1 MFRNKRN
8 NIFFI
13 LVFLLFLPSVLFA
26 VSDMEQ
32 NLMERMTSL
41 VFQISVI
48 IFLAYIFGG
57 IAKKIKMP
65 SVFGEL
71 LVGILISPFLL
82 GKIPLPGFP
91 QGLFPPIGD
100 FIISPELYS
109 ISILASIILLFKS
122 GLETDFNILLSYFGS
137 GFIVAIGGVV
147 VSFFIGLFISYSV
160 FHFSLFSPQSLMIGI
175 ITVATSV
182 GITVRILAENK
193 KVNSPEGVTIIAAA
207 VIDDVLG
214 IILLAIVMSLIVS
227 FKKSG
232 QLQIQWVSIELLA
245 LKTFILWLGVTV
257 LGVVFSF
264 RISSFI
270 KKFRSKVEM
279 TVASFGLALLLAGF
293 FEKAGLAMIIGAYIM
308 GFSLSNT
315 DLRYVIL
322 ENLKVLESFFIPI
335 FFVVM
340 GMMVNL
346 KVFTD
351 SRVLLFG
358 IIFSIGSFIS
368 KFLGAGVPALFT
380 NFNLLGATRIG
391 VGMIPRGEVA
401 LTIAALGLSYG
412 ILNQEIYGGSIMM
425 IFFTTFFVAPVLN
438 LLFKIKKEGV
448 KKDLLNKEKEKIIEF
463 SFPNPAINTFFL
475 NRMLEQFKEEGFFVV
490 FIAEEAETYFI
501 RRKNVFFKIE
511 KTETDLSII
520 IDPSDEIYIRTL
532 VNETYYE
539 FARILKDTE
548 SSINFENFKGIDN
561 IQTDKFYFNIGDFID
576 SRAVLLNMV
585 SNDKEN
591 IIKELVEAGMKTGR
605 IINKEEVLKDVFER
619 EKTMS
624 TGMTDGV
631 AIPHAKTEGITRPL
645 IVIGFKREGVDF
657 ESMDGKPT
665 VIFVLILMPEKF
677 PEPYLQILADISA
690 ILKEEKSRQVL
701 LKCQTTEQV
710 KQFFISK
717 TMNKNKAWWSFL
729 WNKIRG
735 I

>member
-1 MFRNKRN
+1 MYIKKVSIIFYACVFGGSSMFRNKRN

-137 GFIVAIGGVV
+137 GFIVAVGGVV

-368 KFLGAGVPALFT
+368 KFLLKIT
-380 NFNLLGATRIG
+380 D
-391 VGMIPRGEVA
+391 IP
-401 LTIAALGLSYG
+401 S
-412 ILNQEIYGGSIMM
+412 
-425 IFFTTFFVAPVLN
+425 
-438 LLFKIKKEGV
+438 
-448 KKDLLNKEKEKIIEF
+448 
-463 SFPNPAINTFFL
+463 
-475 NRMLEQFKEEGFFVV
+475 
-490 FIAEEAETYFI
+490 
-501 RRKNVFFKIE
+501 
-511 KTETDLSII
+511 
-520 IDPSDEIYIRTL
+520 
-532 VNETYYE
+532 
-539 FARILKDTE
+539 
-548 SSINFENFKGIDN
+548 
-561 IQTDKFYFNIGDFID
+561 
-576 SRAVLLNMV
+576 
-585 SNDKEN
+585 
-591 IIKELVEAGMKTGR
+591 
-605 IINKEEVLKDVFER
+605 
-619 EKTMS
+619 
-624 TGMTDGV
+624 
-631 AIPHAKTEGITRPL
+631 
-645 IVIGFKREGVDF
+645 
-657 ESMDGKPT
+657 
-665 VIFVLILMPEKF
+665 
-677 PEPYLQILADISA
+677 
-690 ILKEEKSRQVL
+690 
-701 LKCQTTEQV
+701 
-710 KQFFISK
+710 
-717 TMNKNKAWWSFL
+717 
-729 WNKIRG
+729 
-735 I
+735 